1 MICFFYRIIHHYTYF
16 LISAQANGIVPA
28 THAISLLSQPQ
39 SVVRPAQKGN
49 LTSGLTLRNLAPI
62 IATPLR
68 INDQHPAPLPSPP
81 QSQYRKGVGKPIP
94 PKPHLT
100 LTKTSDGTGILLQW
114 KMPYNLTNYEGIASY
129 QLFAYQETSSPPKT
143 ENWGKI
149 GDVKA
154 LALPMAV
161 TLTQFATGNRYYF
174 AVRAVDVHERLG
186 LFSDPQT
193 ILL

>member
-1 MICFFYRIIHHYTYF
+1 M
-16 LISAQANGIVPA
+16 SSNSQAL
-28 THAISLLSQPQ
+28 SLLSQQQILRTNQKQVTAGITIRNIAPSLPTK
-39 SVVRPAQKGN
+39 SVD
-49 LTSGLTLRNLAPI
+49 T
-62 IATPLR
+62 
-68 INDQHPAPLPSPP
+68 HPAPLPPP
-81 QSQYRKGVGKPIP
+81 PNVQYRKGINKPIP

-114 KMPYNLTNYEGIASY
+114 KMPYNLSNFEGIASY
-129 QLFAYQETSSPPKT
+129 QLFAYQETNSPPKT

-186 LFSDPQT
+186 IFSEPQT